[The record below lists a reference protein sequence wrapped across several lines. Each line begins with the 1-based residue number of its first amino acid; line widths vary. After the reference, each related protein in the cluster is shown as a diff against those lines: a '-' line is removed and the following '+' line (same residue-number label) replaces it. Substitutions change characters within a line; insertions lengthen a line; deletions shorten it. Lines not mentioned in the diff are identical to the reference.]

1 MNYINSVTQEN
12 HILDNKLASMHVE
25 AAKNKT
31 SKNARFDE
39 QSTVRARATQR
50 RTAKMESRSVHLEV
64 SLVRNKEKLTKLLKS
79 VQGAYDTLKVGENI
93 SHHTQFQLGIDTDV
107 GFENAVQYMGVIE
120 SRAREICMLY
130 EAMQQQRRIE
140 LVETRRVE
148 AAKAKEEAIAA
159 ELSLYA
165 HSVSHLKPVNGQRG
179 GAALHVGGMGP
190 KKRRS
195 RSDRGRGGGG
205 DGGGGGGGSQFAG
218 DLFGDSGQ
226 VRVFV
231 VLRRREHLPEVRD
244 GTHRSLYIDI

>member
-1 MNYINSVTQEN
+1 MNYINSVTEEN

-25 AAKNKT
+25 VAKNKN

-50 RTAKMESRSVHLEV
+50 RTAKMEARSVHLEV
-64 SLVRNKEKLTKLLKS
+64 SLARNKETLTKLLKS
-79 VQGAYDTLKVGENI
+79 VQGAYDTLKVAENI
-93 SHHTQFQLGIDTDV
+93 SHATQFKLGIDTDV

-159 ELSLYA
+159 ELALYA
-165 HSVSHLKPVNGQRG
+165 QSVSHLKPVNGQRG
-179 GAALHVGGMGP
+179 GAALHDGRHDGGVGA
-190 KKRRS
+190 KKLRS
-195 RSDRGRGGGG
+195 RLDRGRGGGE
-205 DGGGGGGGSQFAG
+205 GGGGGGGESDFAG

-231 VLRRREHLPEVRD
+231 VLRRN
-244 GTHRSLYIDI
+244 I